1 MTTENNTSKDKLFKA
16 VEALEPDM
24 VSMLSDLVA
33 LPAINPSDGGEGEG
47 RKVRKIADKIRSLEL
62 GKIDVYKC
70 NDNAGIERP
79 NAVITI
85 PGRTKK
91 RLWIISHVDVV
102 PAGELAQWESDPFK
116 AEVRDGKIYGR
127 GTVDNGLALVSS
139 VYAAAALKKL
149 AIAPEFETKLCFV
162 ANEETGSDY
171 GIKFLLK
178 QGLFSSEDLVLVPD
192 INTPDGD
199 FIEIAEKSIFWIE
212 FEVKGKITHGSLP
225 QLGVNACRAANEF
238 SASLDES
245 LHKAF
250 PESDAMFGAPQTST
264 FEPTRRFANVRN
276 VNTVPGREVFCFD
289 CRVLPSVPFSE
300 IDKVIDYEIRKI
312 KKKYKVEVSYRLLQN
327 QPAPAPTPE
336 DAPIVTLVKEAAET
350 VLPVK
355 VRCGG
360 IGGGTCAAHFREA
373 GIPAAVWGQG
383 SDVEHMPNEYAEIEH
398 IVNSAK
404 VFALVMTANKYN

>member
-250 PESDAMFGAPQTST
+250 PESDAMFGAAAD
-264 FEPTRRFANVRN
+264 FH
-276 VNTVPGREVFCFD
+276 
-289 CRVLPSVPFSE
+289 
-300 IDKVIDYEIRKI
+300 IR
-312 KKKYKVEVSYRLLQN
+312 
-327 QPAPAPTPE
+327 A
-336 DAPIVTLVKEAAET
+336 DAPFCQRPQRQHCARTRSFLFRLPRAAFGAFQRDRQSHRLRDKED
-350 VLPVK
+350 K
-355 VRCGG
+355 K
-360 IGGGTCAAHFREA
+360 
-373 GIPAAVWGQG
+373 
-383 SDVEHMPNEYAEIEH
+383 EI
-398 IVNSAK
+398 
-404 VFALVMTANKYN
+404 